1 MKICG
6 ISDIH
11 GILPTNIPE
20 CEVLCIAGDIVPLK
34 IQRDTQASKDWFLK
48 DFCNWVKGL
57 PCSKVIFT
65 AGNHDFFL
73 YDVYKYGD
81 YFGFVA
87 ELENNSNDKA
97 ILLIDELYKY
107 KGIKFYGFPYIRP
120 IMFQEGRW
128 AFEDDYKGIDKPSI
142 YDSLIDK
149 DIDVLIT
156 HDSPM
161 KNNCLDNAIE
171 RMHHK
176 PKTFFYGHWHEGASD
191 IFQGMYNCS
200 IINNRYSIK
209 ENFEIPTVYMNTR
222 ESMIEEIFSI
232 MIDNIPIY
240 TALKG
245 YDNFQVNAIK
255 EYLQLN
261 KEFFLKQQEDEIPLP
276 VTGEEI
282 EEDEKDEN

>member
-6 ISDIH
+6 ISDLH
-11 GILPTNIPE
+11 GNLPTNIPE
-20 CEVLCIAGDIVPLK
+20 CEVLCIAGDIIPLK
-34 IQRDTQASKDWFLK
+34 IQRDPQASKDWFLK
-48 DFCNWVKGL
+48 DFCNWVKEL

-120 IMFQEGRW
+120 ILFQEGKW

-161 KNNCLDNAIE
+161 KNNCLDITIV

-176 PKTFFYGHWHEGASD
+176 PKTFFYGHWHNGISD
-191 IFQGMYNCS
+191 SLQEMYNCS
-200 IINNRYSIK
+200 ILTDHYNKK
-209 ENFEIPTVYMNTR
+209 ENFNIPTVEVNTK
-222 ESMIEEIFSI
+222 ESIIEEIFSI
-232 MIDNIPIY
+232 MLDNIPIY

-245 YDNFQVNAIK
+245 YDNFQVNAIR

-276 VTGEEI
+276 VTGEVI
-282 EEDEKDEN
+282 EKDEKDED